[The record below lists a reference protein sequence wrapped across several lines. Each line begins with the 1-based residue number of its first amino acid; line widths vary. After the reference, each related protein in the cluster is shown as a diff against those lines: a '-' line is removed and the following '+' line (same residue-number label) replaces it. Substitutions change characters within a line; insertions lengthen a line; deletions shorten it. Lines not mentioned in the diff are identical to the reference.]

1 MRKPKV
7 YVFNYSGLMQSDLV
21 EYFRK
26 DDYEISVLKEHEN
39 STIYCEQ
46 DKRCDYP
53 LYCCDIMLIVED
65 DERRKGSKLIQKQL
79 QLGCKLTHLNKAV
92 ITASSD
98 REKLADLADQN
109 ITLFA
114 NPLDYIALGAWVRDC
129 EKRMNLA
136 QRLPVIRRE
145 VRHACNFSV
154 QVRLPGEDADI
165 SAQAVDTSNCGM
177 CLRTS
182 RPMKQ
187 GQEII
192 IRSGRSNNA
201 EVGIVR
207 WVERID
213 EGWYHSGVTFC
224 V

>member
-7 YVFNYSGLMQSDLV
+7 YVFNYSGRMQNDLV
-21 EYFRK
+21 QYFLK
-26 DDYEISVLKEHEN
+26 GDYEISVLKEYEN

-53 LYCCDIMLIVED
+53 LYCCDIMLVVED
-65 DERRKGSKLIQKQL
+65 DERKKGSKLINKQF

-92 ITASSD
+92 ITGCSD
-98 REKLADLADQN
+98 HEELVDLADQN

-114 NPLDYIALGAWVRDC
+114 DPLDYIALGAWVKDC

-136 QRLPVIRRE
+136 QRLPIIRRE
-145 VRHACNFSV
+145 FRHACNLPV
-154 QVRLPGEDADI
+154 QVRLPGEDSDI

-192 IRSGRSNNA
+192 IRSGRSENA

-207 WVERID
+207 WVEKN
-213 EGWYHSGVTFC
+213 
-224 V
+224 